1 MKLGAWGEQQALNYL
16 QSNGYILLGR
26 NVHVGSWELDL
37 VMQQQDMIVFVE
49 VKTRTSTDY
58 GTPEEAVSFRK
69 QQLLQRAA
77 WGFLE
82 EHQMLQAPWR
92 IDVIANVATRA
103 QEVLRLDHY
112 LAAFDVGST

>member
-1 MKLGAWGEQQALNYL
+1 MKLGAWGEQQALNFL
-16 QSNGYILLGR
+16 QSRGYILLAR
-26 NVHVGSWELDL
+26 NVHVGSLELDL
-37 VMQQQDMIVFVE
+37 VMQQQDMVVFVE

-92 IDVIANVATRA
+92 IDVIAIVATSA

-112 LAAFDVGST
+112 PAAFDVSSI